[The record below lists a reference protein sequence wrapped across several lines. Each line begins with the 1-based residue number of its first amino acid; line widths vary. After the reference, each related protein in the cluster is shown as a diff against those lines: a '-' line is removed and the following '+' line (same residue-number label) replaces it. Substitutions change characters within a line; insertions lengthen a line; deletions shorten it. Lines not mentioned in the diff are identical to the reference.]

1 MDILINKCFQR
12 KYIKVIDT
20 FFHEKDYQN
29 LQILFYLMQN
39 YINLKSNLDNLPKL
53 RFKQMIPLLI
63 KNNKLSND
71 KYIDYFC

>member
-1 MDILINKCFQR
+1 
-12 KYIKVIDT
+12 
-20 FFHEKDYQN
+20 
-29 LQILFYLMQN
+29 MQN

-63 KNNKLSND
+63 KNNKLTND